1 MRKFI
6 VVVTLLG
13 LAGFTGSWFWA
24 GRAVGPLIEIRQPE
38 RFIGQVT
45 SLDVMIESS
54 DRQFARVDVTLE
66 QGDRS
71 YPMFTLAQPTQAD
84 VRQETAERIYIVRPV
99 GGRDLPEL
107 QPGPASIVVRAARPV
122 LYGLREAE
130 SELTREVMVRLEP
143 PSVQVL
149 STLHYV
155 NHGGAEFVVYR
166 ATPADVDSGVRVGD
180 QIYPGYP
187 ASGAGI
193 PADETTKVAFFALL
207 HDQDLNT
214 PISLWASDPAGNE
227 TTAALGH
234 RAFPKQFA
242 RSRIGIDDRFVQ
254 RVVPALA
261 ATTPEMALSTAP
273 ADLVASFL
281 RINGDLRRQ
290 NDETIAGHAAATS
303 PELLWRG
310 AFQALASVE
319 AGFADNR
326 TYFYQGE
333 EIDRQVH
340 LGFDLA
346 VTQRIAGHAAATSPE
361 LLWRGAFQ
369 ALGNASVEAGFA
381 DNRTY
386 FYQGEEI
393 DRQVHLG
400 FDLAV
405 TQRIPILAANTGV
418 VLYAADLGIYGNCVI
433 VDHGFGVQ
441 SLYAHLSSIDV
452 QAGDRV
458 EQGFVLGRSGMTGLA
473 GGDHLH
479 FTMLVNGHAVN
490 PVEWWDPK
498 WMQDRVLRKITEAGG
513 NGVR

>member
-54 DRQFARVDVTLE
+54 DGQFARVDVTLE

-149 STLHYV
+149 STRHYV

-290 NDETIAGHAAATS
+290 NDET
-303 PELLWRG
+303 
-310 AFQALASVE
+310 
-319 AGFADNR
+319 
-326 TYFYQGE
+326 
-333 EIDRQVH
+333 
-340 LGFDLA
+340 
-346 VTQRIAGHAAATSPE
+346 IAGHAAATSPE

>member
-6 VVVTLLG
+6 TLVTLLSLVG
-13 LAGFTGSWFWA
+13 FAGAWFWA
-24 GRAVGPLIEIRQPE
+24 GRAAGPLIEIRQPE

-45 SLDVMIESS
+45 SLDLTIESA
-54 DRQFARVDVTLE
+54 DGQFVRVDVTLE

-71 YPMFTLAQPTQAD
+71 LPVFSLAQPTQAE
-84 VRQETAERIYIVRPV
+84 VRQETAERIYIIRPV
-99 GGRDLPEL
+99 GKQDLPEL
-107 QPGPASIVVRAARPV
+107 QPGPARIVVRAARPV

-130 SELTREVMVRLEP
+130 SEFARDVDVRLEP
-143 PSVQVL
+143 PRVEVR
-149 STLHYV
+149 STLHYI

-180 QIYPGYP
+180 RIYPGYP

-193 PADETTKVAFFALL
+193 PADETTRVAFFALL

-214 PISLWASDPAGNE
+214 PISLWARDPAGNE

-254 RVVPALA
+254 RVVPAIA
-261 ATTPEMALSTAP
+261 ATTPDMALSTAP

-290 NDETIAGHAAATS
+290 NDETISGQAGATS
-303 PELLWRG
+303 PEMLWR
-310 AFQALASVE
+310 S
-319 AGFADNR
+319 
-326 TYFYQGE
+326 
-333 EIDRQVH
+333 
-340 LGFDLA
+340 
-346 VTQRIAGHAAATSPE
+346 
-361 LLWRGAFQ
+361 AFQ

-386 FYQGEEI
+386 LYQGDEI

-433 VDHGFGVQ
+433 VDHGLGVQ
-441 SLYAHLSSIDV
+441 SLYAHLSSMDV
-452 QAGDRV
+452 QVGDRV

-498 WMQDRVLRKITEAGG
+498 WMQDRVLRKIAEAGG